1 MKSKIAL
8 YITSF
13 GVQFFL
19 TLAVSIV
26 TVRYYAPTV
35 AVEMFYNLNVVTFLS
50 LFISL
55 GIPQALIRYQY
66 LPDINKVTLNQMI
79 GCFGIITTL
88 LTIAVS
94 FIITGQKSV
103 LLVLILPFT
112 ISQYY
117 LRSIENF
124 RKFIWLNL
132 GRLLLILV
140 GSLFVYF
147 FNTKDDLYWYLVV
160 GGSYAIGIIYY
171 PKISSFTWDKE
182 LFKELLKY
190 SVPLQLYTFLLQ
202 GVFLLGQ
209 TVLNKFG
216 IKTDFQEYVM
226 TWRVIQIIQGVS
238 ALVFFFFPQFYF
250 KNIEKNKAT
259 VLKYQKLIIIGL
271 IGISL
276 CLIAAKPLLDIVL
289 KYNFSY
295 VLLAIL
301 LCAETLR
308 LSAGI
313 LNTKY
318 SYYMKN
324 RYLLWMLFF
333 SIMVMLLFWA
343 GIYFRYHLLTAINVS
358 VGLLLCFFTYFITT
372 YVKLKTIGN
381 NSLNKSLE

>member
-35 AVEMFYNLNVVTFLS
+35 AVEMFYNLNVITFLS

-88 LTIAVS
+88 LTVVVS

-171 PKISSFTWDKE
+171 PKISSFTWDNE

-333 SIMVMLLFWA
+333 SIMVMLLFWT

-372 YVKLKTIGN
+372 YVKLKTIGDN
-381 NSLNKSLE
+381 PLNKSIE

>member
-19 TLAVSIV
+19 TLAVSII

-66 LPDINKVTLNQMI
+66 LPDINKPTLNQMI

-94 FIITGQKSV
+94 FIITGQKSA
-103 LLVLILPFT
+103 LLALILPFT

-147 FNTKDDLYWYLVV
+147 FNTKNDLYWYLVV
-160 GGSYAIGIIYY
+160 GGSYVIGIIYY
-171 PKISSFTWDKE
+171 PKISSFIWDKE
-182 LFKELLKY
+182 LFKGLLKY

-216 IKTDFQEYVM
+216 IKIDFQEYVM

-295 VLLAIL
+295 MLLAIL

-313 LNTKY
+313 LNTKF

-358 VGLLLCFFTYFITT
+358 VGLLLCFFTYFATT
-372 YVKLKTIGN
+372 YVKLKMIGD
-381 NSLNKSLE
+381 NSLNKSTE